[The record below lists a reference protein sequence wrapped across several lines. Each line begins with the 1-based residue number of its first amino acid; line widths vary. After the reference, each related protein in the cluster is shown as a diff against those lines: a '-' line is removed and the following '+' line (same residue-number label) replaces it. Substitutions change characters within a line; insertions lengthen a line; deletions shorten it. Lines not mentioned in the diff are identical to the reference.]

1 VNDERCGNCKFWND
15 LEKGS
20 GECRK
25 WAPEFHPQQT
35 INDLCTRNGLRS
47 SFAGRQW
54 YEVLVSTFQ
63 HR

>member
-15 LEKGS
+15 LKKGS

-35 INDLCTRNGLRS
+35 MKDM
-47 SFAGRQW
+47 FGRFPETMEEEWCGEYQRK
-54 YEVLVSTFQ
+54 EEGE
-63 HR
+63 